1 LPVSIGG
8 KFQSG
13 DGLDIEGGLR
23 FSYTIPEAAG
33 MDSRILIGGIDS
45 LMQQAMQIKAIPG
58 GQVLVA
64 KDQKVVFYKAYGLQ
78 SYSDTIK
85 VKKDDLY
92 DLASV
97 TKISSAM
104 AALMKLYDEGRFDLN
119 GTLADYL
126 PKFKHSNKADITFR
140 DILTHQARFRPWIPF
155 YQDM

>member
-1 LPVSIGG
+1 
-8 KFQSG
+8 
-13 DGLDIEGGLR
+13 
-23 FSYTIPEAAG
+23 
-33 MDSRILIGGIDS
+33 
-45 LMQQAMQIKAIPG
+45 

-155 YQDM
+155 YQDMYRKNGGFKWWTVKKD